1 MTIIT
6 AAGTKNKANE
16 ERETPGFGRFPCERA
31 RAPRARRYIL
41 FLFRS
46 RPSPKI
52 GVRHKKEANAFHFS
66 RLSVELVEGFVVI
79 FHCAAVGR
87 TLARCHRSGTIQC

>member
-41 FLFRS
+41 FFIPLAALS
-46 RPSPKI
+46 EDWRPS
-52 GVRHKKEANAFHFS
+52 
-66 RLSVELVEGFVVI
+66 
-79 FHCAAVGR
+79 
-87 TLARCHRSGTIQC
+87 